1 MVATTK
7 PNENRAKNEDQAF
20 VKAGKDF
27 NSKNIGFVRKN
38 KLNDFYDDSDEDYP
52 KNEIRNNKVSGQA
65 KTKVPPDTPI
75 DKYEAMMRLEREKKA
90 MQKKMLD
97 EEYSKHK
104 SPMKQKKTS
113 KTNWTKYYETGLLD
127 EDDYIV

>member
-52 KNEIRNNKVSGQA
+52 KNEVKYNKVSGQA
-65 KTKVPPDTPI
+65 KTKLPPDTPI

>member
-75 DKYEAMMRLEREKKA
+75 DK
-90 MQKKMLD
+90 
-97 EEYSKHK
+97 
-104 SPMKQKKTS
+104 
-113 KTNWTKYYETGLLD
+113 
-127 EDDYIV
+127 